1 MIQRHAY
8 QCWRHYDIRLV
19 FINQNDVICKF
30 KFCVKVLR
38 WFQIKLRKTYKFK
51 GSISFVKNLSES
63 EGVYRSRATM
73 LIKGKSKPLQ
83 KQSSRGVLSKKV
95 FLKISQNSQENIY
108 ARVAFIITFYVSACN
123 FSKKEFSCEFCKIF
137 KNTFFKEHLW
147 TIANAL
153 PIYSLIFTLAFT
165 ITNWLKK

>member
-1 MIQRHAY
+1 MLNIFQSSLHQLHWRRNLRYKEFGKSFDNTMIQRYAY

-38 WFQIKLRKTYKFK
+38 WFQIKLRKAYKFK

-95 FLKISQNSQENIY
+95 FLKISQNSQENTC
-108 ARVAFIITFYVSACN
+108 ARVSFLIKLQAC
-123 FSKKEFSCEFCKIF
+123 
-137 KNTFFKEHLW
+137 LQ
-147 TIANAL
+147 L
-153 PIYSLIFTLAFT
+153 Y
-165 ITNWLKK
+165 